1 MNKNLIAASLLAAG
15 LGLAQGASAQVVL
28 TASSWVAPTHLLS
41 LAQAAWCDEVAK
53 ATENRVSCKILPK
66 PVAPAPQTFDAVR
79 DGLVDL
85 AYSVHGYTPG
95 RYKLTQMAE
104 LPFLG
109 DSAIA
114 TSVAYNR
121 IHQKYLAKFDEH
133 RGLKVLNVFTH
144 GPGMILN
151 MKRPVTKIADFDGLK
166 IRVGGGMVNEVA
178 KAMGVNAT
186 LKPAPQSY
194 ELLSSGVMD
203 GVFFPAESVRSFK
216 LEKLIKYRTEIP
228 GGLYNTSFAFVMNPD
243 TWKRIPKQDQEIIE
257 KLSGDAAAAHYGKY
271 WEADDRRSIALQQ
284 AEGIQGITADAAFV
298 AEIKAK
304 TAGLENA
311 WIAMAEK
318 EGLKN
323 AKQVLQEFRDEIAKL
338 Q

>member
-1 MNKNLIAASLLAAG
+1 MGKNLIAAGMLVAG
-15 LGLAQGASAQVVL
+15 LAGAQAAAAQVVL
-28 TASSWVAPTHLLS
+28 TASSWVPPSHLLS
-41 LAQAAWCDEVAK
+41 QAQAAWCEDVAK
-53 ATENRVSCKILPK
+53 ATENRVTCKILPK
-66 PVAPAPQTFDAVR
+66 PVAPPPQTFDAVR

-85 AYSVHGYTPG
+85 AYNVHGYTPG

-109 DSAIA
+109 DSAVA
-114 TSVAYNR
+114 TSVAYQR
-121 IHQKYLAKFDEH
+121 IYEKYLAKFDEH

-144 GPGMILN
+144 GPGMIFN
-151 MKRPVTKIADFDGLK
+151 TKRPIARMSDLDGLK

-203 GVFFPAESVRSFK
+203 GLFFPAESVKSFK
-216 LEKLIKYRTEIP
+216 LEKLVKHRTEFE

-243 TWKRIPKQDQEIIE
+243 TWNRIPKKDQAIIE
-257 KLSGDAAAAHYGKY
+257 SLSGEKAAAHYGKF
-271 WEADDRRSIALQQ
+271 WEADDRRSLAMQQ
-284 AEGIQGITADAAFV
+284 AEGIQGIEADAAFV
-298 AEIKAK
+298 ADVRKR
-304 TAGLENA
+304 TAGLEKA
-311 WIAMAEK
+311 WIDLAK
-318 EGLKN
+318 KQGLEDP
-323 AKQVLQEFRDEIAKL
+323 AKVLAEFRAEIAKL

>member
-1 MNKNLIAASLLAAG
+1 MNKNLFATSLLVAG
-15 LGLAQGASAQVVL
+15 LGIAQGASAQVVL
-28 TASSWVAPTHLLS
+28 TASSWVPPSHLLS
-41 LAQAAWCDEVAK
+41 QAQATWCEDVAK
-53 ATENRVSCKILPK
+53 ATEGRVSCKILPK

-85 AYSVHGYTPG
+85 AFGVHGYTPG

-109 DSAIA
+109 DSAVA
-114 TSVAYNR
+114 TSVAYER
-121 IHQKYLAKFDEH
+121 IYRKYLAKFDEH

-151 MKRPVTKIADFDGLK
+151 VKRPIKRIADFDGLK

-216 LEKLIKYRTEIP
+216 LEKLIKYRTEVP
-228 GGLYNTSFAFVMNPD
+228 GGLYNRS
-243 TWKRIPKQDQEIIE
+243 EE
-257 KLSGDAAAAHYGKY
+257 
-271 WEADDRRSIALQQ
+271 RRV
-284 AEGIQGITADAAFV
+284 GG
-298 AEIKAK
+298 
-304 TAGLENA
+304 G
-311 WIAMAEK
+311 
-318 EGLKN
+318 GG
-323 AKQVLQEFRDEIAKL
+323 
-338 Q
+338 